1 MNPFGD
7 NLKLI
12 AALENIDKEFTEDGD
27 EDDHEDWE
35 DDGMVW
41 HVNENGE
48 RILLEVQNDILFYNN
63 TQGIKGG
70 KAHHTIFSFN
80 HKLRQNLPVFRLTM
94 PHFVRHCLNSFLK
107 NFKLFYFM

>member
-27 EDDHEDWE
+27 EDDHEDSE

-63 TQGIKGG
+63 TQGIKGSRY
-70 KAHHTIFSFN
+70 TTPF
-80 HKLRQNLPVFRLTM
+80 FRPTTNDVKIYQY
-94 PHFVRHCLNSFLK
+94 FV
-107 NFKLFYFM
+107 